1 MGDDRVFAIIGASLA
16 GAKAAET
23 LRAEGF
29 TGRIVLVGEEIERP
43 YERPPLSKGYLLGK
57 DPRDKAYVHEAK
69 WYADND
75 VELLLGRRATLLDA
89 ATHTVTLDGVETL
102 RYDKLLLATGSRV
115 RTLDVPGTELP
126 SVRYLRTL
134 DEADALL
141 RAMRAASG
149 GRVVV
154 VGAGWI
160 GLETAAAAR
169 EHGAEVTV
177 VELDS
182 LPLRRVL
189 GDEVAAIYRDLHLA
203 HGVDFRFESGVREFR
218 GTPDGKL
225 TTVVLAD
232 GTELPADLAILG
244 VGIRPATE
252 LAHSAGLAVEDG
264 VVTDAALRTSDADVY
279 ACGDVAYST
288 NPLVGKRLR
297 VEHWSNALNG
307 GKAAAQ
313 SMLGQPVEYARV
325 PYFFTDQYDLGMEYS
340 GYVDPGGHDQV
351 VLRGDPSIVDGK
363 APEFVAFWVSGGR
376 VLAGMNVNVWDVQEQ
391 IQALVRAGYAGKPVD
406 LAKLA
411 DPQVPLGDLV
421 G

>member
-1 MGDDRVFAIIGASLA
+1 
-16 GAKAAET
+16 
-23 LRAEGF
+23 
-29 TGRIVLVGEEIERP
+29 
-43 YERPPLSKGYLLGK
+43 
-57 DPRDKAYVHEAK
+57 
-69 WYADND
+69 
-75 VELLLGRRATLLDA
+75 
-89 ATHTVTLDGVETL
+89 
-102 RYDKLLLATGSRV
+102 
-115 RTLDVPGTELP
+115 
-126 SVRYLRTL
+126 
-134 DEADALL
+134 
-141 RAMRAASG
+141 
-149 GRVVV
+149 
-154 VGAGWI
+154 
-160 GLETAAAAR
+160 
-169 EHGAEVTV
+169 
-177 VELDS
+177 
-182 LPLRRVL
+182 VL

-232 GTELPADLAILG
+232 GTELPADVAILG

-252 LAHSAGLAVEDG
+252 LAQSAGLAVEDG

-313 SMLGQPVEYARV
+313 SMLGQPMEYARV

-363 APEFVAFWVSGGR
+363 TPEFVAFWVSGGR

-391 IQALVRAGYAGKPVD
+391 IQALVRAGYAGKSVD
-406 LAKLA
+406 LVKLA